1 MNDTLKSALYLNASE
16 RSITYKHKT
25 QLISE
30 SFWQQNFVNVLYPL
44 WDSDRDK
51 LEVFSYSSTGDVL
64 VVKNKYS
71 KNFKTGE
78 FYWSSY
84 QFPAEE
90 IPREDVDALYE
101 KLVELY
107 ILFVSSNKNTYNNKL
122 KATYIGQSVV
132 NWNKIRFLRKFMLE
146 ESDWTLLPDSTISDE
161 EKEMWKLYRNTLR
174 NIPQEQGDSNPY
186 DVVFPISPDIY
197 KKREFTEPYLSR
209 EPNLETNK
217 YQYYQ
222 LTNNNLENYTQKIL
236 NYIAVSISTLPLED
250 KDINLVSAPV
260 NILEE
265 MIKYVEENHMSSD
278 IEEPEKINLEDN

>member
-1 MNDTLKSALYLNASE
+1 MDDALKSALYLNASQ
-16 RSITYKHKT
+16 RTITYKHKT
-25 QLISE
+25 QTISE

-84 QFPAEE
+84 QFPVEE
-90 IPREDVDALYE
+90 IPREEVDALYE

-107 ILFVSSNKNTYNNKL
+107 ILFVSSNKNTYNDKL
-122 KATYIGQSVV
+122 KAAYVGQSIV
-132 NWNKIRFLRKFMLE
+132 NWNKIRILRKFMLD
-146 ESDWTLLPDSTISDE
+146 ESDWTLLPDSTVSDE

-186 DVVFPISPDIY
+186 EVYFPISPDIY
-197 KKREFTEPYLSR
+197 KKRGYKEPYLSK
-209 EPNLETNK
+209 EVDLETK
-217 YQYYQ
+217 EYQYYQ
-222 LTNNNLENYTQKIL
+222 LTNNNLENYTQKIM
-236 NYIAVSISTLPLED
+236 NYIAICVSTFPLED
-250 KDINLVSAPV
+250 KDINVVSAPE
-260 NILEE
+260 NTLEE
-265 MIKYVEENHMSSD
+265 MIRFIEENHMSSD
-278 IEEPEKINLEDN
+278 WEEPQAIDSEDI